1 MLAPI
6 TDLDAFIAT
15 RRSWHTLA
23 ERVLGPARHRDSGH
37 IGLRATPSGF
47 ATPAFGAGRV
57 LAVAGT
63 ELLVTEAAST
73 TRHPITTLRS
83 AAAAAGIEPGAET
96 GVYVPT
102 TPSDPDAVLPVDADS
117 AARLGDWINFGAEL
131 LGQWRRTHAHDT
143 PTEIQLWPEHFDL
156 ALDLG
161 AEGRRANYGASPGDA
176 DHPLP
181 YVYVGPWNASDDP
194 FWNAGTYARLGDEE
208 LVGVP
213 DPGATALAFFA
224 RGYEV
229 AEPTENMRNS

>member
-6 TDLDAFIAT
+6 TDPDAFLAT

-23 ERVLGPARHRDSGH
+23 ERVLAPARHRDSGH
-37 IGLRATPSGF
+37 IGLRAAPGGF
-47 ATPAFGAGRV
+47 ATPSFGAGRV
-57 LAVAGT
+57 LAVNGT
-63 ELLVTEAAST
+63 ELVITEGGTT

-83 AAAAAGIEPGAET
+83 AADTVGIEPDAET
-96 GVYVPT
+96 GVYTAT
-102 TPSDPDAVLPVDADS
+102 TPSDPDAVLSVDAAS
-117 AARLGDWINFGAEL
+117 ATRLCDWINFGAEL
-131 LGQWRRTHAHDT
+131 LGHWRRTHAHDT

-161 AEGRRANYGASPGDA
+161 AEGRRANYGASPGDG

-194 FWNAGTYARLGDEE
+194 FWNAGTYARLGYEE
-208 LVGVP
+208 LVDGS

-224 RGYEV
+224 RGFEV
-229 AEPTENMRNS
+229 APSAP

>member
-6 TDLDAFIAT
+6 TDLDAFMAT

-23 ERVLGPARHRDSGH
+23 ERVLAPARHRDSGH
-37 IGLRATPSGF
+37 IGLRAAPGGF
-47 ATPAFGAGRV
+47 ATPSFGAGRV
-57 LAVAGT
+57 LAVSGT
-63 ELLVTEAAST
+63 ELLVTEGGGT

-83 AAAAAGIEPGAET
+83 AADTVGIEPDADT
-96 GVYVPT
+96 GVYTAT
-102 TPSDPDAVLPVDADS
+102 TPSDPDAVLPVDANS
-117 AARLGDWINFGAEL
+117 ATRLGDWVGFGAEL

-161 AEGRRANYGASPGDA
+161 SEGRRANYGASPGDG

-181 YVYVGPWNASDDP
+181 YVYVGPWNASADP
-194 FWNAGTYARLGDEE
+194 FWNAGSYARLGYEE
-208 LVGVP
+208 LAETT
-213 DPGATALAFFA
+213 DPNAVALAFFA

-229 AEPTENMRNS
+229 AKAQ